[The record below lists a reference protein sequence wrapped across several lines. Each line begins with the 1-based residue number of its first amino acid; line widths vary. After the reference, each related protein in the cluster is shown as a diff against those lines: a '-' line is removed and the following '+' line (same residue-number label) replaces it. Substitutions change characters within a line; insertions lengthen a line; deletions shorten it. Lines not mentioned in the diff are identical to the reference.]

1 MMTPALLARATD
13 QVGAIERVA
22 CCCDCKCRSAITHTG
37 TQITAEIRRIARK
50 LAMATVVRQGA
61 PLMIDRWTI
70 TPPWRIAVA
79 VHSPLFVRRFNELVY
94 VLVEFFNEA

>member
-1 MMTPALLARATD
+1 VIASVEAQSR
-13 QVGAIERVA
+13 
-22 CCCDCKCRSAITHTG
+22 TG

-50 LAMATVVRQGA
+50 LAMATVVLTTCLRQGA

-79 VHSPLFVRRFNELVY
+79 VHSALFVRRFNELVY
-94 VLVEFFNEA
+94 VLVEFFNEAK